1 MWGADADE
9 FRPERAWKQ
18 KSFMPFTLPPRD
30 CLGRNFAMM
39 EMRAV
44 LLALLCRFK
53 MELAGPPPGTVGSTR
68 EQRTGHNQITL
79 RPENGMIVVM
89 ARRECA

>member
-1 MWGADADE
+1 
-9 FRPERAWKQ
+9 
-18 KSFMPFTLPPRD
+18 MPFTLPPRD

-44 LLALLCRFK
+44 LLALLWRFRV
-53 MELAGPPPGTVGSTR
+53 ELAGPPAGAEGSTR
-68 EQRTGHNQITL
+68 EQRTRNQVTL
-79 RPENGMIVVM
+79 RPENGMIVAL